1 MNQLVH
7 RFLSAGILMVWGSV
21 MGIMYFTGRIDNYL
35 APSFRIYV
43 AIAAGVLVL
52 LAVVM
57 LFMPTSVRAE
67 DLSGCAN
74 SMARSVPGHVFAG
87 VVLVVPLL
95 VAFNYSPSE
104 FSATTI
110 LNRGFADVSASLP
123 GPAMKVKEPALPME
137 DPLPG
142 EDAMPPDVPAAAFAD
157 TLASDENE
165 YLARNA
171 DGQII
176 AELID
181 LLYAA
186 QEPTMLSDF
195 KDKEVELV
203 GQFMPEQGVPGAQGK
218 LVRMMVSCCA
228 ADARP
233 IAVDVKTADGSGAP
247 EMSWVRVTG
256 KATFPVVGGKRI
268 PILEGAKLERTDPP
282 GDLFVY

>member
-21 MGIMYFTGRIDNYL
+21 MGIMYFTGRIESYL

-57 LFMPTSVRAE
+57 LLMPRSVRPE
-67 DLSGCAN
+67 DLSGCSN

-95 VAFNYSPSE
+95 VAFKYSPSE
-104 FSATTI
+104 FGVTTI
-110 LNRGFADVSASLP
+110 LNRGFADVSGNLP
-123 GPAMKVKEPALPME
+123 GRATMVPEPL
-137 DPLPG
+137 LPG
-142 EDAMPPDVPAAAFAD
+142 EDPSDVPGAMFAD
-157 TLASDENE
+157 TPASDVSE
-165 YLARNA
+165 YLARNE

-186 QEPTMLSDF
+186 QEPTMLPDF
-195 KDKEVELV
+195 EDKEVELT
-203 GQFMPEQGVPGAQGK
+203 GQFMPGEGIPGAQGK
-218 LVRMMVSCCA
+218 LVRMMVACCA

-233 IAVDVKTADGSGAP
+233 IAVDVKTGDGAGAP
-247 EMSWVRVTG
+247 EMSWVKVTG
-256 KATFPVVGGKRI
+256 TARFPVVGGKRV
-268 PILEGAKLERTDPP
+268 PVLEGAKLERTDPP
-282 GDLFVY
+282 EELFIY